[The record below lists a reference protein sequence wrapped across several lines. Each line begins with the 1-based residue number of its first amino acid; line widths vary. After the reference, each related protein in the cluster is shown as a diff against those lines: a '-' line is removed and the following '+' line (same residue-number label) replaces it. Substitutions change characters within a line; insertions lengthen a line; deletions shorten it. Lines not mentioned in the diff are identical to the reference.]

1 MLYLQFGLC
10 TAFVTLVVNGQV
22 IRVALHDYSSR
33 YVGMF
38 TALSSMVAA
47 ILSWAFGA
55 LDWLS
60 HSLVIDNHDSSLR
73 SKLLRYVKYFEP
85 NKERILTAGAV
96 SYLLIALLFLLFPSF
111 ESWKFISLLVIYILL
126 GIGRSTY
133 EGTLRAVFAD
143 FFPQER
149 EGAFANIILSTGL
162 ASVFGFWL
170 AGASPFALEIVTM
183 GSAILAILGFWK
195 ANALYIA
202 DQHRIQP
209 LPSSEDFN
217 IT

>member
-1 MLYLQFGLC
+1 M
-10 TAFVTLVVNGQV
+10 VVNGQV

-33 YVGMF
+33 YVGVF
-38 TALSSMVAA
+38 TALSSTVAA

-60 HSLVIDNHDSSLR
+60 HSLDEEADSSIL
-73 SKLLRYVKYFEP
+73 SKFVRCI

-111 ESWKFISLLVIYILL
+111 ASWNFTSLTLVYVLL
-126 GIGRSTY
+126 GMGRSTY

-162 ASVFGFWL
+162 ASVVGFWL
-170 AGASPFALEIVTM
+170 AGISPFALEVATIV
-183 GSAILAILGFWK
+183 SSILAILGFWK

-202 DQHRIQP
+202 EQQRLEP
-209 LPSSEDFN
+209 LPSSEIA

>member
-1 MLYLQFGLC
+1 M
-10 TAFVTLVVNGQV
+10 TLVVNGQV
-22 IRVALHDYSSR
+22 IRIALHDYSSR
-33 YVGMF
+33 YVGIF
-38 TALSSMVAA
+38 TATSSMVAA

-60 HSLVIDNHDSSLR
+60 HSSVDSQDSSFRGKLYR
-73 SKLLRYVKYFEP
+73 CITFFQPSKG
-85 NKERILTAGAV
+85 RILSVGAI
-96 SYLLIALLFLLFPSF
+96 SYLLIAFLFLMFPSYD
-111 ESWKFISLLVIYILL
+111 SWNFGSLLLIYVLL

-162 ASVFGFWL
+162 ASVLGFWL
-170 AGASPFALEIVTM
+170 AGVSPFTLEVVTIASAL
-183 GSAILAILGFWK
+183 LAIVGFWK
-195 ANALYIA
+195 ANTLYISE
-202 DQHRIQP
+202 QERLEP
-209 LPSSEDFN
+209 LPSSEDFV

>member
-1 MLYLQFGLC
+1 M
-10 TAFVTLVVNGQV
+10 TLVVNGQV
-22 IRVALHDYSSR
+22 IRVALHDYNSR

-47 ILSWAFGA
+47 VLSWAFGA

-60 HSLVIDNHDSSLR
+60 HSSVISDEDSSIHN
-73 SKLLRYVKYFEP
+73 KLVRYIRYCEP
-85 NKERILTAGAV
+85 NKERILTAGAI
-96 SYLLIALLFLLFPSF
+96 SYLLIALLFLLFPSY
-111 ESWKFISLLVIYILL
+111 ESWSFGSLFVIYILL

-143 FFPQER
+143 FFPHER
-149 EGAFANIILSTGL
+149 EGAFSNIILSTGL
-162 ASVFGFWL
+162 ASVLGFWL
-170 AGASPFALEIVTM
+170 AGTSPFALEIATI

-195 ANALYIA
+195 ANALYA
-202 DQHRIQP
+202 AEQHARIQP
-209 LPSSEDFN
+209 LPTSDDLI